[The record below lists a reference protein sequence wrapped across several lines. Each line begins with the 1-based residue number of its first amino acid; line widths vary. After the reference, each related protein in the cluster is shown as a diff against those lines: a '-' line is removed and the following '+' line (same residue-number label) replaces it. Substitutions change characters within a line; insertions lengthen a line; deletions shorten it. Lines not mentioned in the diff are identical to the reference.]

1 MSICSAPELSIRS
14 GGVPP
19 LKRGCSCDWIFWV
32 AACLTFGALGKASLY
47 FFSASMAYCSPKP
60 PLKMTTSRA
69 AVSLT
74 PSGFFAVVLP
84 LVTFSSLPLS
94 PLAQAERKLIVGTA
108 IRPSAADRLIR
119 LRRPRP
125 SLLWAEVD
133 PMLKSSPSPGLRR
146 CTGHPS

>member
-19 LKRGCSCDWIFWV
+19 LKRGCSVDWIFSV
-32 AACLTFGALGKASLY
+32 AACLTFGALGKAALY

-74 PSGFFAVVLP
+74 PSGFFAL
-84 LVTFSSLPLS
+84 LVPFSTFSSLPLS
-94 PLAQAERKLIVGTA
+94 LLAHAERKLIVGTA
-108 IRPSAADRLIR
+108 IRPSAAERLITS
-119 LRRPRP
+119 RRPRP
-125 SLLWAEVD
+125 SFVRPEVD

-146 CTGHPS
+146 CTGHP